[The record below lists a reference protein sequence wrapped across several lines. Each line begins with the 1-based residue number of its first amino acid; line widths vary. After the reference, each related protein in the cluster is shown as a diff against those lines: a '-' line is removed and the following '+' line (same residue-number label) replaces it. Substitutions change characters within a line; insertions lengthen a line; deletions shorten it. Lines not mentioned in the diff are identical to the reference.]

1 MNLPRTEVDT
11 IRHAS
16 LLHDVGK
23 IGISEQILLK
33 PGRLTDD
40 EFETIKSHPHIGAGI
55 LNSIEFL
62 KNVCEIIKHHHE
74 RYDGKGYPD
83 NLAQENI
90 PLGSRIICVADSF
103 DAITSCRPYRK
114 PLTFDEATE
123 EVVRCAG
130 NQFDPAVVDAFV
142 RLRTSKFCPPWFRG
156 DVLDQTLA
164 DTFPFQL

>member
-1 MNLPRTEVDT
+1 MGLARSEVDT

-74 RYDGKGYPD
+74 RYDGKGYPSG
-83 NLAQENI
+83 LASNDI

-114 PLTFDEATE
+114 PLTFDEATD
-123 EVVRCAG
+123 EVKRCAG
-130 NQFDPAVVDAFV
+130 SQFDPIVVEAFT
-142 RLRTSKFCPPWFRG
+142 RLRNSKHCPIWFKG
-156 DVLDQTLA
+156 ETLDQEIA
-164 DTFPFQL
+164 DEYPLQL